1 MADIRAHDRESPHYF
16 IIRDMPVMQ
25 HKSRRNWPPLWIGQN
40 GAPRLE
46 GEIGILKDAFVDVR
60 NDTRCFLFME
70 YQGHGYIAVLE
81 FDDSLF
87 SPILVSALKKHIGKT
102 IHEIGSLSLVN
113 DTRPC
118 L

>member
-1 MADIRAHDRESPHYF
+1 MGQLDDIRAQHCELPHYF
-16 IIRDMPVMQ
+16 SIRDMPVMQ

-70 YQGHGYIAVLE
+70 YQQHGYIAVLE

-87 SPILVSALKKHIGKT
+87 APILVSALKKHIGKT

-113 DTRPC
+113 A
-118 L
+118 